1 MSDAVIALNWQQM
14 TWVAGI
20 VIAWTGFLI
29 GIIRALISKMVS
41 SLEKRMD
48 SQTNHWEKAERDL
61 HLLMSE
67 LPTQYQRRD
76 DFLREL
82 EQAESRYQKAV
93 EQVIAILREKVT
105 DSERRIHAL
114 QTAID
119 GYEREFQRRDDAIR
133 EYTAINAKIDRLT
146 EVLIDIKG
154 YLNGKAN

>member
-20 VIAWTGFLI
+20 VIAWTGFFI
-29 GIIRALISKMVS
+29 GILRVLISKMVS

-114 QTAID
+114 QTTID

>member
-20 VIAWTGFLI
+20 VIAWTGFLV
-29 GIIRALISKMVS
+29 GIIRVLISKMVS

-61 HLLMSE
+61 HRLMSE